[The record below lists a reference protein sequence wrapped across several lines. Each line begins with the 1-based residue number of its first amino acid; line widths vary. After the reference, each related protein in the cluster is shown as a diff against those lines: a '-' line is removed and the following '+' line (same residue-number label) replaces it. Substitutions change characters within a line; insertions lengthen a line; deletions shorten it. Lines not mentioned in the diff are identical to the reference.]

1 MANQTTIS
9 DAEYEQALAIIAMKD
24 RQRQEEIARKRQ
36 VFYDAVR
43 PLVESAEF
51 ITVHEQIVELR
62 NQGLN
67 DNGFFDL
74 QLDAAYNGMTGLGI
88 QVANWH
94 PIEPQ
99 PAALP
104 PATGKD
110 AE

>member
-1 MANQTTIS
+1 MTNQSNIT
-9 DAEYEQALAIIAMKD
+9 DEQYQAALAIQAAYD
-24 RQRQEEIARKRQ
+24 RQRQEEIAAKRQ

-51 ITVHEQIVELR
+51 IAVHEQIVELR
-62 NQGLN
+62 KQGLS

-99 PAALP
+99 QATLP